1 MSGCLGKFKC
11 RKCEE
16 FMVFGGRLGY
26 TYGDCQDYH
35 CSGCRVIFDTAKS
48 CPVRECSVRVKD
60 VKEHNLNDAFKQEFD
75 QKFKIPTCETHDW
88 EKKESLCIDPGCN
101 NGNRFE
107 CPECQSEKHGMCPKA
122 ASLTTK
128 GLLAKSR
135 IRVDRYRE
143 MIPLLKDRLTERQLV
158 CPKLEEINQ
167 FIDGRI
173 LKLCSIEDQFF
184 IDNGFRSE
192 YDLTTEDKDI
202 LVHDKVL
209 RQVEPL
215 VTRLLE
221 GWKTK
226 SLETISA
233 GMEEIG
239 QLCKVQN
246 LVVNRSV
253 KPHVV
258 QTKRGAPLTPL
269 DMEEAQLARHVDL
282 A

>member
-16 FMVFGGRLGY
+16 FCVTGDRKAY

-88 EKKESLCIDPGCN
+88 NNKELVCIDSGCN
-101 NGNRFE
+101 NGNSFE
-107 CPECQSEKHGMCPKA
+107 CSDCQNHNHAKCPKV
-122 ASLTTK
+122 ASLK
-128 GLLAKSR
+128 AISFIAKCH

-184 IDNGFRSE
+184 IENGFRSE

-239 QLCKVQN
+239 QLCKIPDSIVDRGNQVHIVHQN
-246 LVVNRSV
+246 IKKTSP
-253 KPHVV
+253 K
-258 QTKRGAPLTPL
+258 L
-269 DMEEAQLARHVDL
+269 DMDEANHARHVDL